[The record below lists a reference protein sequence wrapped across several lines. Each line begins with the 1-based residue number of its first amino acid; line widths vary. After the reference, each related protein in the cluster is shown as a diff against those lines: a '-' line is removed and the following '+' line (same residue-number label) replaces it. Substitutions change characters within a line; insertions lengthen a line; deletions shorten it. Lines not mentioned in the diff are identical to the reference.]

1 MATIVYERKI
11 GLAASVLKKVQ
22 LFVLR
27 IEYYL
32 MNSINLP

>member
-22 LFVLR
+22 LFVL